1 MQITRSMSCYHML
14 RAAFVFLAQKTSP
27 LTTGICLAAAAD
39 AAEAV
44 AEFVGGGQPVLLDET
59 LAVNVLARVSAS
71 ALVEV
76 LVCVCVYIYLYL
88 HVYVHIC
95 IYMYVCMSASA
106 LAEVLVC
113 V

>member
-1 MQITRSMSCYHML
+1 MYVYIYIYIYMQITRSMSCYHML

-27 LTTGICLAAAAD
+27 LTTGICLAAAA
-39 AAEAV
+39 AATEAV

-71 ALVEV
+71 AL
-76 LVCVCVYIYLYL
+76 
-88 HVYVHIC
+88 
-95 IYMYVCMSASA
+95 
-106 LAEVLVC
+106 AEVLVC